1 MSVGF
6 RKSLFGFN
14 SDDVMNYIQKTHKEF
29 SQKETELNEIAD
41 QLKSE
46 LNSIKQE
53 LEELKIQKEMTERE
67 LKEYTDK
74 QEEIER
80 LSQNI
85 GKLYLVAQTNAKA
98 IMKNSEENL
107 ENARKEVDGNLS
119 KIDEAHRSLEELKEK
134 ILRTSTDFAVQVDGL
149 ISSLSSTR
157 LQIEDNINNSNEK
170 SEEFNSVYV
179 QLTK

>member
-29 SQKETELNEIAD
+29 SVKETELNERAD

-53 LEELKIQKEMTERE
+53 LNELKIQKEVSERK

-98 IMKNSEENL
+98 IMKNSEESL
-107 ENARKEVDGNLS
+107 ESSRKEVADNLS
-119 KIDEAHRSLEELKEK
+119 KIDEAHKSLEELKEK
-134 ILRTSTDFAVQVDGL
+134 IMRTSTDFAIQVDTL
-149 ISSLSSTR
+149 ISSLSNTR
-157 LQIEDNINNSNEK
+157 LQIDGNINDSNEK
-170 SEEFNSVYV
+170 SEEFNSVYA